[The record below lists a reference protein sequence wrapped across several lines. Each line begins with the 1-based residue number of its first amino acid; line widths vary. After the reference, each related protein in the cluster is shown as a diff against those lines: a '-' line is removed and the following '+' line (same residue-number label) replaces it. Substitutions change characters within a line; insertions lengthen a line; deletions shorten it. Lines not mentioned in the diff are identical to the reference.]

1 MKLYTIQ
8 KDSAFQIQFYSD
20 PDVAANDEPVSEH
33 EITTQRPITFTDDKV
48 VYEGSCA
55 IPECTCNIVLFRLPY
70 TVYNVDKSDIVITEV
85 MSQ

>member
-20 PDVAANDEPVSEH
+20 PCVANDEPVSEH
-33 EITTQRPITFTDDKV
+33 EITTESPITFTDDKV

-55 IPECTCNIVLFRLPY
+55 IPECTCNLVVFHLPY

-85 MSQ
+85 VSH